1 MSYIHTYIH
10 LTYYKILFKGM
21 GQLIMC
27 NICGQEFETEAELK
41 KHEPFC
47 AFNRKK
53 YYLQQEKSKKT

>member
-1 MSYIHTYIH
+1 
-10 LTYYKILFKGM
+10 M

-47 AFNRKK
+47 AFNRRK
-53 YYLQQEKSKKT
+53 YYLEQAELREKVKKKSRTMINCQYKQVS

>member
-1 MSYIHTYIH
+1 MSYIHTYILH
-10 LTYYKILFKGM
+10 ITRFFSRCM

-27 NICGQEFETEAELK
+27 NICGMEFDSEAELK

-53 YYLQQEKSKKT
+53 YYLQQEKSKKS